1 VSLLELA
8 HRLAA
13 AYLAGVADRPVSP
26 RTSVDELRA
35 RLGAPLAD
43 DGLAPERVLAEL
55 AAGCDPGLVAS
66 AGPRYFGFV
75 TGGSHPAALA
85 ADWLTSA
92 WDQNACLLVASPAS
106 AVVEDIAA
114 GWIRELIGLPA
125 GAAVGFVTGGMM
137 ANFTCLAAARHRL
150 YAGLGWDVEDRGL
163 VGAPPIEVI
172 VGEEAHA
179 TIGVALRYL
188 GLGAGRVRRIA
199 ADGQGRMRADE
210 LAAALRATTAPALV
224 CAQAGNVNTGAFD
237 PFAEIAAETH
247 ARGGWLHVDGAFGL
261 WAGAAPSL
269 AHLTAGAAAADS
281 WAVDGHKWLNV
292 PYDCGFAIVRDPDD
306 LRAAMHISAAYLT
319 AGSLDRY
326 DLVPESSRRARGFPV
341 YAVLR
346 ALGRRGVGELVER
359 CARLARR
366 LAAGVDGQAGVQVLN
381 EVVLNQVLLRFGDDD
396 ERTRAVLARVQH
408 GGVAWMGA
416 TTWQGRA
423 AMRVSV
429 SSWATTEP
437 DIDRTVAAIL
447 EAATATALS

>member
-1 VSLLELA
+1 VSLLDLA
-8 HRLAA
+8 HRLAE
-13 AYLAGVADRPVSP
+13 AYLAGVADRPVGP
-26 RTSVDELRA
+26 RASADELRV
-35 RLGAPLAD
+35 RLGEPLAD
-43 DGLAPERVLAEL
+43 DGLASEHVLAEL

-75 TGGSHPAALA
+75 IGGSHPAALA
-85 ADWLTSA
+85 ADWLSSA
-92 WDQNACLLVASPAS
+92 WDQNACLLVASPAA
-106 AVVEDIAA
+106 AVVEEIAA

-137 ANFTCLAAARHRL
+137 GNFTCLAAARHRL

-163 VGAPPIEVI
+163 IGAPPIEVI
-172 VGEEAHA
+172 AGEEAHA
-179 TIGVALRYL
+179 TIGVALRHL
-188 GLGAGRVRRIA
+188 GLGAGRVRRVA

-237 PFAEIAAETH
+237 PFAEIAAETR
-247 ARGGWLHVDGAFGL
+247 ARGGWLHIDGAFGL

-269 AHLTAGAAAADS
+269 AHLTAGVAAADS

-319 AGSLDRY
+319 ASQLDRH

-346 ALGRRGVGELVER
+346 ALGRRGVAELVER
-359 CARLARR
+359 CARLALR
-366 LAAGVDGQAGVQVLN
+366 LASGVDGKAGVQVVN

-396 ERTRAVLARVQH
+396 ERTRAAIARVQQ
-408 GGVAWMGA
+408 GGVAWMGG
-416 TTWQGRA
+416 TTWKGRA

-429 SSWATTEP
+429 SSWATTEA
-437 DIDRTVAAIL
+437 DIDRTVVAIL
-447 EAATATALS
+447 EAAGAVRA

>member
-1 VSLLELA
+1 LF
-8 HRLAA
+8 
-13 AYLAGVADRPVSP
+13 
-26 RTSVDELRA
+26 
-35 RLGAPLAD
+35 
-43 DGLAPERVLAEL
+43 VL
-55 AAGCDPGLVAS
+55 S
-66 AGPRYFGFV
+66 
-75 TGGSHPAALA
+75 PAA
-85 ADWLTSA
+85 
-92 WDQNACLLVASPAS
+92 

-137 ANFTCLAAARHRL
+137 GNFTCLAAARHRL

-188 GLGAGRVRRIA
+188 GLGAGRVRRVA
-199 ADGQGRMRADE
+199 ADGQGRMRGDA
-210 LAAALRATTAPALV
+210 LAAALRATTGPALV

-237 PFAEIAAETH
+237 PFAEIAAETRAH
-247 ARGGWLHVDGAFGL
+247 AGWLHVDGAFGL
-261 WAGAAPSL
+261 WAGAAPGL
-269 AHLTAGAAAADS
+269 AHLTAGVAAADS

-292 PYDCGFAIVRDPDD
+292 PYDCGFAIVRDPAD
-306 LRAAMHISAAYLT
+306 LRAAMHVSAAYLM
-319 AGSLDRY
+319 GSPLDRY

-346 ALGRRGVGELVER
+346 ALGRHGVAELVEG

-366 LAAGVDGQAGVQVLN
+366 LASGVDGKAGVRVLN

-396 ERTRAVLARVQH
+396 ERTRTVIARVQD
-408 GGVAWMGA
+408 GGVAWMGG
-416 TTWQGRA
+416 TIWQGRA

-429 SSWATTEP
+429 SSWATTEA

-447 EAATATALS
+447 EASGAP